1 MSTLEILGM
10 GCRSCVGLQAN
21 VEQALR
27 LEGRSDP
34 VEKVSDYDRI
44 FALDPS
50 ALPALAIDG
59 KVVVAGRIATPAEIR
74 QLLGAHADG
83 AKVSATPTL
92 PPNGSWL

>member
-59 KVVVAGRIATPAEIR
+59 KVAVAGRIATPAEIR
-74 QLLGAHADG
+74 QLLAMNSDG
-83 AKVSATPTL
+83 SSLPAERTVTP
-92 PPNGSWL
+92 SE